1 LTASG
6 DDRGR
11 AEAPGELRRAGGRL
25 PLRVRLTLAFALVM
39 AVVLTLTGLFLH
51 SRFRADLNG
60 TIEGSLS
67 SRSDAVTVLVRESRG
82 QLDYALAGAGGDDD
96 VAQVLNIDGGLLA
109 STPQGRGHPLIAGAT
124 LRRARRGPTTTD
136 VAHAPGFDGPLRL
149 RARPVDRG
157 GEPLVVV
164 VGTGLDDRNDELRA
178 LATLLVL
185 GGGVALAL
193 ASLAGYAVAAA
204 ALRPVE
210 SMRRRAAAIAPA
222 TTGQRLPVPPARDE
236 IGRLGETLNDM
247 LARLEAAF
255 ARERTFVADASHE
268 LRTPLSILK
277 AELELAVR
285 EGRSPEELRAA
296 LESAAEETDRLVRL
310 AEDLLVIARL
320 DQGRV
325 PLRPVDTD
333 ATDLLATV
341 AARFEARANA
351 AGRSVSVSN
360 RVGAAAADDER
371 AVVHGDRVRLEQA
384 LGNLVD
390 NALRHGAGD
399 VRLAARPSADGV
411 ELHVVDA
418 GPGLA
423 PDFMDHAFE
432 RFARADGARS
442 RGGAGLGLAIVAAVA
457 SSHGGSARAANLPGG
472 GADVWIHLP
481 RGGQSSDVEA
491 TTSPV
496 AASTLTSL
504 SPTSTLKTSRPE

>member
-1 LTASG
+1 MTTSG
-6 DDRGR
+6 DDREE
-11 AEAPGELRRAGGRL
+11 AQAPGKVRRAASRL
-25 PLRVRLTLAFALVM
+25 PLRVRLTLAFALVI

-51 SRFRADLNG
+51 ARFRADLNG

-82 QLDYALAGAGGDDD
+82 RLEDALAGAGGDDD
-96 VAQVLNIDGGLLA
+96 VAQVLNVDGGLLA
-109 STPQGRGHPLIAGAT
+109 STPQGRGQPLIAGAT
-124 LRRARRGPTTTD
+124 LRRARSGPTTTD
-136 VAHAPGFDGPLRL
+136 VAHVRGFDGPLRL

-157 GEPLVVV
+157 GEPLIVV

-185 GGGVALAL
+185 GGAVALAL

-255 ARERTFVADASHE
+255 VRERTFVADASHE

-277 AELELAVR
+277 AELDLAVR
-285 EGRSPEELRAA
+285 EGRSPQELRAA

-320 DQGRV
+320 DQGRL
-325 PLRPVDTD
+325 PLRLVDLD
-333 ATDLLATV
+333 ANDLLATV
-341 AARFEARANA
+341 AERFDARARE
-351 AGRSVSVSN
+351 AGRSVSVS
-360 RVGAAAADDER
+360 DEHI
-371 AVVHGDRVRLEQA
+371 VVRGDRVRLEQA

-399 VRLAARPSADGV
+399 VLLAARQGADGV

-423 PDFMDHAFE
+423 PDFIDHAFE
-432 RFARADGARS
+432 RFARADGGRS
-442 RGGAGLGLAIVAAVA
+442 RGGAGLGLAIVAAIA
-457 SSHGGSARAANLPGG
+457 SSHDGSARAANLAGG
-472 GADVWIHLP
+472 GADVWIQLP
-481 RGGQSSDVEA
+481 GGAQSSDVEA
-491 TTSPV
+491 TTAPV
-496 AASTLTSL
+496 VASTLTSL

>member
-1 LTASG
+1 
-6 DDRGR
+6 
-11 AEAPGELRRAGGRL
+11 
-25 PLRVRLTLAFALVM
+25 
-39 AVVLTLTGLFLH
+39 
-51 SRFRADLNG
+51 
-60 TIEGSLS
+60 
-67 SRSDAVTVLVRESRG
+67 
-82 QLDYALAGAGGDDD
+82 
-96 VAQVLNIDGGLLA
+96 
-109 STPQGRGHPLIAGAT
+109 
-124 LRRARRGPTTTD
+124 
-136 VAHAPGFDGPLRL
+136 
-149 RARPVDRG
+149 
-157 GEPLVVV
+157 
-164 VGTGLDDRNDELRA
+164 
-178 LATLLVL
+178 
-185 GGGVALAL
+185 
-193 ASLAGYAVAAA
+193 
-204 ALRPVE
+204 
-210 SMRRRAAAIAPA
+210 MRRRAAAIAPA

-325 PLRPVDTD
+325 PLRPVDPD
-333 ATDLLATV
+333 ATELLATV
-341 AARFEARANA
+341 AARFEARARA

-360 RVGAAAADDER
+360 RVGADDER

-384 LGNLVD
+384 VGNLVD
-390 NALRHGAGD
+390 NAMRHGAGD
-399 VRLAARPSADGV
+399 VLLAARPSADGV

-423 PDFMDHAFE
+423 PDFIDHAFE
-432 RFARADGARS
+432 RFARADGGRS
-442 RGGAGLGLAIVAAVA
+442 RGGAGLGLAIVAAIA
-457 SSHGGSARAANLPGG
+457 SSHGGSARAANLPDG

-481 RGGQSSDVEA
+481 GGGQSSDVEA
-491 TTSPV
+491 TTSPL

>member
-1 LTASG
+1 VS
-6 DDRGR
+6 
-11 AEAPGELRRAGGRL
+11 RL

-39 AVVLTLTGLFLH
+39 AVVLALTGVFLH

-60 TIEGSLS
+60 TINGSLS

-82 QLDYALAGAGGDDD
+82 QLDDALAGAGGDDD
-96 VAQVLNIDGGLLA
+96 VAQVLDVDGGLLA

-124 LRRARRGPTTTD
+124 LARARRGPTTTD

-149 RARPVDRG
+149 RARPVARG

-210 SMRRRAAAIAPA
+210 SMRRRASAIAPA

-320 DQGRV
+320 DHQGRV

-341 AARFEARANA
+341 AARFEARARA

-360 RVGAAAADDER
+360 RVGADDER

-384 LGNLVD
+384 VGNLVD

-399 VRLAARPSADGV
+399 VLLAARPSADGV

-423 PDFMDHAFE
+423 PDFIDHAFE
-432 RFARADGARS
+432 RFARADGGRS
-442 RGGAGLGLAIVAAVA
+442 RGGAGLGLAIVAAIA
-457 SSHGGSARAANLPGG
+457 SSHGGSARAANLADG
-472 GADVWIHLP
+472 GADVWIHL
-481 RGGQSSDVEA
+481 RR
-491 TTSPV
+491 
-496 AASTLTSL
+496 AASKA
-504 SPTSTLKTSRPE
+504 PREDERAGAVARPPAR